1 MLCIHV
7 VKSLTQSKANGDRR
21 VLIVDDNVA
30 LAENIAEILELAGY
44 AGEIAASAEEALPRA
59 LAGGIGFIVTDFRL
73 PGVDGAQLIKSLR
86 VKGRQF
92 RAVIISAYSD
102 EGTISAA
109 REAGVDDFIPKPVDF
124 ARLTRVLGVVG
135 NA

>member
-1 MLCIHV
+1 ME
-7 VKSLTQSKANGDRR
+7 KLTRSASDGDRR

-44 AGEIAASAEEALPRA
+44 LGEIAGSAEEALPRA
-59 LAGGIGFIVTDFRL
+59 LAGDISFIVTDFRL
-73 PGVDGAQLIKSLR
+73 PGLDGAQLIKTLR
-86 VKGRQF
+86 QQGRTV

-109 REAGVDDFIPKPVDF
+109 REAGVDDFIAKPVDF
-124 ARLTRVLGVVG
+124 ARLTSVL
-135 NA
+135 ARATS